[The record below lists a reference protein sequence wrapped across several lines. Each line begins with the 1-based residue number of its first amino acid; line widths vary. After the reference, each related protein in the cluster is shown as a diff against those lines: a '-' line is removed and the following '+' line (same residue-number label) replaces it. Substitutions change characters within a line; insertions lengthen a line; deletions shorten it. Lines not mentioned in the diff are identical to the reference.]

1 VITGFNNNE
10 QLKEGVKTLFSSQV
24 ADFFG
29 TGIQTLIAQC
39 VKCGD
44 HAEKQPKY
52 VYNNSFSLL
61 VLPTVHRRSLSE
73 QPLYDAVP
81 L

>member
-10 QLKEGVKTLFSSQV
+10 QLMEGVKTLFSSQV

-29 TGIQTLIAQC
+29 TGIQTLIAQHI
-39 VKCGD
+39 KCGD
-44 HAEKQPKY
+44 HAEKQPRY
-52 VYNNSFSLL
+52 VYNNFFL
-61 VLPTVHRRSLSE
+61 TVCFANRSLSE
-73 QPLYDAVP
+73 QPSYDAVP